1 MFTDT
6 HSAPQ
11 APNKDSLWDSSF
23 VAQNYFCWGG
33 GKKEGAR
40 DRKGI
45 SHCDEERT
53 TVSTATSGRRNWEL
67 KMEWKVN

>member
-11 APNKDSLWDSSF
+11 APNQDSLWDSSF

-53 TVSTATSGRRNWEL
+53 TQFQQQPQAEGTGNSKWNGR
-67 KMEWKVN
+67 